1 LSNATGGFNSFFG
14 GNAGNSNNTGNS
26 NSFSNL
32 RFKSDVRT
40 FNGGMDIVNRLRPI
54 SFAWK
59 KDGRQDIG
67 LAAEEVERVEPLL
80 TLGNGKEEVEGVRC
94 NQLSAIFINAFKEQ
108 QSLIE
113 QQKKQ
118 IDQQRNEI
126 YGLKKLVCLDHPKAN
141 ICKQKTKP

>member
-1 LSNATGGFNSFFG
+1 VDGDVQVS
-14 GNAGNSNNTGNS
+14 GNLGIDGNFVFAPLPEPNPACISPI
-26 NSFSNL
+26 FSGIVALGSCGSSL

-40 FNGGMDIVNRLRPI
+40 FNGGMSIVNRLRPI

-67 LAAEEVERVEPLL
+67 LAAEEVEMVEPLL
-80 TLGNGKEEVEGVRC
+80 TFRNEKGEVEGVRY

-113 QQKKQ
+113 QQKNRSTNSGTRFM
-118 IDQQRNEI
+118 D
-126 YGLKKLVCLDHPKAN
+126 
-141 ICKQKTKP
+141 